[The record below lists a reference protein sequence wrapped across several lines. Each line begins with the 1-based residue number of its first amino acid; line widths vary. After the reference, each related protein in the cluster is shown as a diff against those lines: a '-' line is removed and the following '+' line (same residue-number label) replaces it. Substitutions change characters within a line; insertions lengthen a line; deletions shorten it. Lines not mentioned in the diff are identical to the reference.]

1 MTNYPVFTTP
11 ERRNLSMQDARLQA
25 NDELGSL
32 YERALQNM
40 QTSVADSQ
48 TQAAEQAAARG
59 MGSSGLSQ
67 DAMNKIA
74 IAGLSQR
81 GNLEA
86 ERTQKVASLA
96 RQLMERDQ
104 DLGFRERQQAFQ
116 EWSGEQG
123 MKMDQDRFAYQQKND
138 LRNHN
143 FDKERFDYQQ
153 KNDTLNRDLERDK
166 FDYTKDKD

>member
-1 MTNYPVFTTP
+1 MNNYPTFTTP
-11 ERRNLSMQDARLQA
+11 ERRNVSMQDARLQA

-32 YERALQNM
+32 YERALQNI

-48 TQAAEQAAARG
+48 TQAKQNKRTARG

-86 ERTQKVASLA
+86 ERTQKL
-96 RQLMERDQ
+96 L
-104 DLGFRERQQAFQ
+104 L
-116 EWSGEQG
+116 
-123 MKMDQDRFAYQQKND
+123 
-138 LRNHN
+138 
-143 FDKERFDYQQ
+143 
-153 KNDTLNRDLERDK
+153 
-166 FDYTKDKD
+166 

>member
-1 MTNYPVFTTP
+1 MNNYPTFTTP
-11 ERRNLSMQDARLQA
+11 ERRNVSMQDARLQA

-32 YERALQNM
+32 YERALQNI

-48 TQAAEQAAARG
+48 TQAEQAAARG

-86 ERTQKVASLA
+86 ERTQKWL
-96 RQLMERDQ
+96 
-104 DLGFRERQQAFQ
+104 
-116 EWSGEQG
+116 
-123 MKMDQDRFAYQQKND
+123 
-138 LRNHN
+138 
-143 FDKERFDYQQ
+143 
-153 KNDTLNRDLERDK
+153 
-166 FDYTKDKD
+166 

>member
-1 MTNYPVFTTP
+1 
-11 ERRNLSMQDARLQA
+11 MQDARVQA

-81 GNLEA
+81 GNLEV
-86 ERTQKVASLA
+86 ERTQKIVPISP
-96 RQLMERDQ
+96 
-104 DLGFRERQQAFQ
+104 
-116 EWSGEQG
+116 
-123 MKMDQDRFAYQQKND
+123 FAAVTVTNGIWEKAGVN
-138 LRNHN
+138 
-143 FDKERFDYQQ
+143 KIC
-153 KNDTLNRDLERDK
+153 
-166 FDYTKDKD
+166 

>member
-32 YERALQNM
+32 YERALQNI

-48 TQAAEQAAARG
+48 TQAQNKHARG

-86 ERTQKVASLA
+86 ERTQKL
-96 RQLMERDQ
+96 L
-104 DLGFRERQQAFQ
+104 L
-116 EWSGEQG
+116 
-123 MKMDQDRFAYQQKND
+123 
-138 LRNHN
+138 
-143 FDKERFDYQQ
+143 
-153 KNDTLNRDLERDK
+153 
-166 FDYTKDKD
+166 